1 VPSPEPYEHFGPDG
15 TPAGALPLAPSTY
28 HPKIWLHILLFVL
41 TFASTTI
48 VGGLVWGSLPEEM
61 ARLSLPQLFS
71 DPRVYFAGLKFSIP
85 LLTIL
90 GCHELGHYV
99 AARRHGLTATPPFF
113 IPFPVP
119 FFGIGTLGAVIR
131 IKDPIRNKKELLD
144 VGAAGPIAG
153 FAALV
158 PFLAYGIA
166 ASEVGEAPVGGAY
179 LEFGEPLIYRFLE
192 ALIRPGLGDD
202 MTLWLHPTGVAA
214 WFGIL
219 VTLLN
224 LRTLRPLAP
233 SPRLAAARRARRPR
247 FRMARLVGVG
257 GHRPDS
263 QPPAP
268 AVVGRGPTP
277 RPPTAA
283 RRLDRHRH
291 LRTLLRGGTDSA
303 RFLRQ
308 KASDFGF
315 RISDFRFSAYPPAA
329 FPRSGE
335 SVREFLFSR

>member
-1 VPSPEPYEHFGPDG
+1 MPSPEPYEHFGPDG

-224 LRTLRPLAP
+224 LLPFSQLDGGHVAYALFGRWHRLLAWPLLGVLAGLGFVWPGWWVWVVIALILRPQH
-233 SPRLAAARRARRPR
+233 PRLW
-247 FRMARLVGVG
+247 
-257 GHRPDS
+257 DED
-263 QPPAP
+263 QP
-268 AVVGRGPTP
+268 
-277 RPPTAA
+277 
-283 RRLDRHRH
+283 LDRR
-291 LRTLLRGGTDSA
+291 
-303 RFLRQ
+303 RQ
-308 KASDFGF
+308 FVGWITIAIFILCFVAEPIRIGF
-315 RISDFRFSAYPPAA
+315 
-329 FPRSGE
+329 
-335 SVREFLFSR
+335 

>member
-1 VPSPEPYEHFGPDG
+1 MPSPIPYDPLGPDG
-15 TPAGALPLAPSTY
+15 APAGAFLSVPPAYQPNW
-28 HPKIWLHILLFVL
+28 WLHILLFVL

-48 VGGLVWGSLPEEM
+48 VGGLVWGGLPEEM

-71 DPRVYFAGLKFSIP
+71 DPRVYIAGLKFSIP

-119 FFGIGTLGAVIR
+119 FFGIGTLGAIIR

-166 ASEVGEAPVGGAY
+166 ASEVGEAPVGGTY

-224 LRTLRPLAP
+224 LLPFAQLDGGHIAYALFGHWHRLLAWPLLGMLAGLGFVWP
-233 SPRLAAARRARRPR
+233 GWWVWVVIAVVLNPRHPRLWDEDQPLGPQR
-247 FRMARLVGVG
+247 RLVGWIAIVIFVLCFVAE
-257 GHRPDS
+257 PI
-263 QPPAP
+263 
-268 AVVGRGPTP
+268 
-277 RPPTAA
+277 
-283 RRLDRHRH
+283 
-291 LRTLLRGGTDSA
+291 
-303 RFLRQ
+303 
-308 KASDFGF
+308 
-315 RISDFRFSAYPPAA
+315 RIA
-329 FPRSGE
+329 F
-335 SVREFLFSR
+335 

>member
-1 VPSPEPYEHFGPDG
+1 MPSPEPYSPHGPDG
-15 TPAGALPLAPSTY
+15 VPAGVFPSAVPTY
-28 HPKIWLHILLFVL
+28 QPRWWLHILLFAL

-48 VGGLVWGSLPEEM
+48 VGGLVWGGLPEEM
-61 ARLSLPQLFS
+61 ARLGLGQLLT
-71 DPRVYFAGLKFSIP
+71 DPRVYVAGLKFSIP

-119 FFGIGTLGAVIR
+119 FLGIGTLGAVIR
-131 IKDPIRNKKELLD
+131 IKDPIQNKRQLLD

-192 ALIRPGLGDD
+192 TLIRPGLGDD

-224 LRTLRPLAP
+224 LLPFAQLDGGHITYALFGRWHRLLAWPLLGMLAGLGFVWP
-233 SPRLAAARRARRPR
+233 GWWLWVVIAVVLNPRHPRLWDEDLP
-247 FRMARLVGVG
+247 
-257 GHRPDS
+257 
-263 QPPAP
+263 
-268 AVVGRGPTP
+268 
-277 RPPTAA
+277 
-283 RRLDRHRH
+283 LDRR
-291 LRTLLRGGTDSA
+291 
-303 RFLRQ
+303 RQ
-308 KASDFGF
+308 LIGWITIAIFVLCF
-315 RISDFRFSAYPPAA
+315 VAEPIRIVF
-329 FPRSGE
+329 
-335 SVREFLFSR
+335 

>member
-1 VPSPEPYEHFGPDG
+1 VPSPEPYDPLGPG
-15 TPAGALPLAPSTY
+15 GLPAGAFLSVPRSY
-28 HPKIWLHILLFVL
+28 QPKWWLHILLFVL

-61 ARLSLPQLFS
+61 AHLGLPQLLT
-71 DPRVYFAGLKFSIP
+71 DPRVFIAGLKFSIP

-90 GCHELGHYV
+90 SCHEMGHYI
-99 AARRHGLTATPPFF
+99 AARRHGLTVTPPFF
-113 IPFPVP
+113 LPFPVP
-119 FFGIGTLGAVIR
+119 FIGIGTLGAVIR
-131 IKDPIRNKKELLD
+131 IKDPIRNKRELLD

-219 VTLLN
+219 ITLLN
-224 LRTLRPLAP
+224 LLPFAQLDGGHIAYALFGHWHSLLAWPLLGMLAGLGFVWPGWWVWVVIAVFLNPRHPRLWDEERPLD
-233 SPRLAAARRARRPR
+233 PRR
-247 FRMARLVGVG
+247 RLVGWVAIAIFVLCFVAE
-257 GHRPDS
+257 PI
-263 QPPAP
+263 
-268 AVVGRGPTP
+268 
-277 RPPTAA
+277 
-283 RRLDRHRH
+283 
-291 LRTLLRGGTDSA
+291 
-303 RFLRQ
+303 
-308 KASDFGF
+308 
-315 RISDFRFSAYPPAA
+315 RIVF
-329 FPRSGE
+329 
-335 SVREFLFSR
+335 

>member
-1 VPSPEPYEHFGPDG
+1 MPSPEPYSPLGPDDV
-15 TPAGALPLAPSTY
+15 PAGAFHLAPPTY
-28 HPKIWLHILLFVL
+28 QPKIWLHILLFAL

-48 VGGLVWGSLPEEM
+48 VGGLVWGGLPEEM
-61 ARLSLPQLFS
+61 AGLGLSQLLT
-71 DPRVYFAGLKFSIP
+71 DPRVYLAGLKFSIP

-119 FFGIGTLGAVIR
+119 FLGIGTLGAVIR
-131 IKDPIRNKKELLD
+131 IKDPIQNKRQLLD

-192 ALIRPGLGDD
+192 TLIRPGLGDD

-224 LRTLRPLAP
+224 LLPFAQLD
-233 SPRLAAARRARRPR
+233 
-247 FRMARLVGVG
+247 G
-257 GHRPDS
+257 GHITYALFGRWHRLLAWPLLGMLAGLGFVW
-263 QPPAP
+263 PGWWLWVVI
-268 AVVGRGPTP
+268 AVVLNP
-277 RPPTAA
+277 RHPQLWDEDLP
-283 RRLDRHRH
+283 LDRR
-291 LRTLLRGGTDSA
+291 
-303 RFLRQ
+303 RQ
-308 KASDFGF
+308 LIGWITIAIFVLCF
-315 RISDFRFSAYPPAA
+315 VAEPIRIVF
-329 FPRSGE
+329 
-335 SVREFLFSR
+335 

>member
-1 VPSPEPYEHFGPDG
+1 
-15 TPAGALPLAPSTY
+15 LAPPTY
-28 HPKIWLHILLFVL
+28 QPKIWLHILLFAL

-48 VGGLVWGSLPEEM
+48 VGGLVWGGLPEEM
-61 ARLSLPQLFS
+61 ARLGLSQLLT
-71 DPRVYFAGLKFSIP
+71 DPRVYVAGLKFSIP

-119 FFGIGTLGAVIR
+119 FLGIGTLGAVIR
-131 IKDPIRNKKELLD
+131 IKDPIQNKRQLLD

-179 LEFGEPLIYRFLE
+179 LEFGEPLIYQFLE
-192 ALIRPGLGDD
+192 TLIRPGLGDD

-224 LRTLRPLAP
+224 LLPFAQLD
-233 SPRLAAARRARRPR
+233 
-247 FRMARLVGVG
+247 G
-257 GHRPDS
+257 GHITYALFGRWHRLLAWPLLGMLAGLGFVW
-263 QPPAP
+263 PGWWLWVVI
-268 AVVGRGPTP
+268 AVVLNP
-277 RPPTAA
+277 RHPQLWDEDLP
-283 RRLDRHRH
+283 LDRR
-291 LRTLLRGGTDSA
+291 
-303 RFLRQ
+303 RQ
-308 KASDFGF
+308 LIGWITIAIFVLCF
-315 RISDFRFSAYPPAA
+315 VAEPIRIVF
-329 FPRSGE
+329 
-335 SVREFLFSR
+335 

>member
-1 VPSPEPYEHFGPDG
+1 VPSPVPYEPLGPDG
-15 TPAGALPLAPSTY
+15 APAGAFLAVPPAY
-28 HPKIWLHILLFVL
+28 QPNWWLHILLFVL

-166 ASEVGEAPVGGAY
+166 VSEVGEAPAGGAY
-179 LEFGEPLIYRFLE
+179 LEFGEPLIYRLLE
-192 ALIRPGLGDD
+192 VLIRPGLGDD

-214 WFGIL
+214 WFGVL

-224 LRTLRPLAP
+224 LLPFSQLDGGHVAYALFGRWHRLLAWPLLGVLAGLGFVWP
-233 SPRLAAARRARRPR
+233 GWWVWVVIALFLKPQHPRLWDEDQPLDPRR
-247 FRMARLVGVG
+247 RLVGWIAIVIFVLCFVAE
-257 GHRPDS
+257 PI
-263 QPPAP
+263 
-268 AVVGRGPTP
+268 
-277 RPPTAA
+277 
-283 RRLDRHRH
+283 
-291 LRTLLRGGTDSA
+291 
-303 RFLRQ
+303 
-308 KASDFGF
+308 
-315 RISDFRFSAYPPAA
+315 RIVF
-329 FPRSGE
+329 
-335 SVREFLFSR
+335 